1 MKVIIIE
8 SNMEGGERQVWT
20 TRGTAGDRSGPER
33 SEGSDPPLARGMDTP
48 VFHPR
53 PS

>member
-8 SNMEGGERQVWT
+8 FYMEGGGRQVCP
-20 TRGTAGDRSGPER
+20 TRGTAGDSSGPER
-33 SEGSDPPLARGMDTP
+33 SEGSDPPLARGLDTP

-53 PS
+53 PC